1 VDWKWLAIG
10 IACHLCK
17 LLAVSRAWR
26 NIVKAAYPEQR
37 VRWRQL
43 YGAYVAGT
51 GVNAVIPARGGDV
64 VRLFLTKRRVE
75 GATYTTLVSTSLL
88 QTLFDMVVASC
99 FILWAI
105 TQHVLPGLNVLRSP
119 RLPAL
124 DYGWAF
130 HHPTAGLVLFGLLLL
145 FGTLLV
151 AWIAER
157 VEEFKARVAQGFAAF
172 RDRSY
177 YVTHVASWQVLDW
190 SLRLVTV
197 FFFLKAFGIPAT
209 ARNALLVQVSQS
221 LATIFPVSPAGIGTE
236 QALLVY
242 VFRNV
247 TSKGVALSF
256 SVGMR
261 VTLIVVNAIV
271 GFSAILLM
279 TGTLRV
285 RRVAEAD
292 RAAGE
297 NAAATNVSDGR

>member
-1 VDWKWLAIG
+1 
-10 IACHLCK
+10 
-17 LLAVSRAWR
+17 
-26 NIVKAAYPEQR
+26 
-37 VRWRQL
+37 
-43 YGAYVAGT
+43 
-51 GVNAVIPARGGDV
+51 
-64 VRLFLTKRRVE
+64 
-75 GATYTTLVSTSLL
+75 
-88 QTLFDMVVASC
+88 M
-99 FILWAI
+99 
-105 TQHVLPGLNVLRSP
+105 
-119 RLPAL
+119 
-124 DYGWAF
+124 
-130 HHPTAGLVLFGLLLL
+130 
-145 FGTLLV
+145 
-151 AWIAER
+151 
-157 VEEFKARVAQGFAAF
+157 
-172 RDRSY
+172 
-177 YVTHVASWQVLDW
+177 LDW

-279 TGTLRV
+279 TGTLKV

-297 NAAATNVSDGR
+297 TAATKGPDGR